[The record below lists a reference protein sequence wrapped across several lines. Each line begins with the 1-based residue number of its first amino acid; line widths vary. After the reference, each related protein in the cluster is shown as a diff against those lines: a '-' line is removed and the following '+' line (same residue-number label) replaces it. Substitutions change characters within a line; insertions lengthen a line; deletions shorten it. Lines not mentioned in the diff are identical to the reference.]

1 MLVDFHTHTD
11 ASDGEL
17 RPTQLI
23 ERALLLGV
31 EQLAITDHDTLNG
44 WRSLGDHL
52 DGSES
57 KLKLRTGI
65 ELSCEWQGH
74 SIHVVGIDVD
84 PENPSLVLLE
94 EKQKMARFE
103 RAEKISSRLSKR
115 GVTGALDGVTKLAG
129 DAALTRPHFAKWM
142 LTEGYV
148 SSESQAFK
156 SYLGR
161 GKIGDINSLWPP
173 LETVVGIINSA
184 QGLSVLAH
192 PLKYKFTNAK
202 LERLITCFC
211 ECDGDAIEIISGRQS
226 LEQTNKLRQ
235 LAYKFSLLASVGS
248 DFHCH
253 GKYLADI
260 GINSGDLGCIPSI
273 WSDVSL
279 V

>member
-17 RPTQLI
+17 KPIQLI
-23 ERALLLGV
+23 ERALLLGI

-44 WRSLGDHL
+44 WRSLRHHL

-65 ELSCEWQGH
+65 ELSCEWQGN
-74 SIHVVGIDVD
+74 SVHVVGIDVD
-84 PENPSLVLLE
+84 PENTSLVRLE
-94 EKQKMARFE
+94 EKQKIARFE
-103 RAEKISSRLSKR
+103 RAEKISIRLSKR
-115 GVTGALDGVTKLAG
+115 GVTGALEGVAKLAG

-142 LTEGYV
+142 LAEGYV
-148 SSESQAFK
+148 SSESLAFK
-156 SYLGR
+156 SYLGT

-173 LETVVGIINSA
+173 LETVVGIIKGA
-184 QGLSVLAH
+184 KGLSVLAH

-202 LERLITCFC
+202 LERLIICFG
-211 ECDGDAIEIISGRQS
+211 ECGGDAIEIISGKQS
-226 LEQTNKLRQ
+226 LEQTNRLRQ

-248 DFHCH
+248 DFHRH

-279 V
+279 T

>member
-17 RPTQLI
+17 KPIQLI
-23 ERALLLGV
+23 ERALLLGI

-44 WRSLGDHL
+44 WRSLRHHL

-65 ELSCEWQGH
+65 ELSCEWQGN
-74 SIHVVGIDVD
+74 SVHVVGIDVD
-84 PENPSLVLLE
+84 PENTSLVLLE
-94 EKQKMARFE
+94 EKQKIARFE
-103 RAEKISSRLSKR
+103 RAEKISIRLSKR
-115 GVTGALDGVTKLAG
+115 GVTGALEGVTKLAG

-142 LTEGYV
+142 LAEGYV
-148 SSESQAFK
+148 SSEAQAFK

-161 GKIGDINSLWPP
+161 GNIGDINSLWPP
-173 LETVVGIINSA
+173 LETVVGIIKGA

-202 LERLITCFC
+202 LERMITCFC
-211 ECDGDAIEIISGRQS
+211 ECDGDAIEIISGRQC
-226 LEQTNKLRQ
+226 LDQTERLRQ

-273 WSDVSL
+273 WSDASL

>member
-17 RPTQLI
+17 KPTQLI

-44 WRSLGDHL
+44 WRSLRDRLGGL
-52 DGSES
+52 ES
-57 KLKLRTGI
+57 TLKLRTGI
-65 ELSCEWQGH
+65 ELSSEWQGN
-74 SIHVVGIDVD
+74 SVHVVGIDVD

-94 EKQKMARFE
+94 EKQKITRFE

-115 GVTGALDGVTKLAG
+115 GVTGALEGVTKLAG

-142 LTEGYV
+142 LNEGYV

-184 QGLSVLAH
+184 QGVPVLAH

-211 ECDGDAIEIISGRQS
+211 ECGGDAIEVISGRQS
-226 LEQTNKLRQ
+226 LEQTDKLRQ

-248 DFHCH
+248 DFHCD
-253 GKYLADI
+253 GKYLANI
-260 GINSGDLGCIPSI
+260 GINAGDLGCIPSI
-273 WSDVSL
+273 WSNFSL